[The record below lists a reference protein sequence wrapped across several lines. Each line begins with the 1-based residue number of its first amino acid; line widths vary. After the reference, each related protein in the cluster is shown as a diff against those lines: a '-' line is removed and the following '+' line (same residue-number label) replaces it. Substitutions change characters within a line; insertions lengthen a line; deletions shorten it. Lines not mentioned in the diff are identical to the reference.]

1 MLLHIAEAQRAA
13 RSFIRAPN
21 GSAAG
26 TCHSRNFSGV
36 CNAGG
41 GLVCAGGSMLSFCFS
56 TQPDTAHCRGTCL
69 LRGTPNR
76 THTQCSR
83 TRMSLNTWLRP
94 RKRRVVFKVSS
105 ISSLAWPVPH
115 LPSAKEGGSWGS
127 EHRCRFSPGQLRS
140 AWDRA
145 WDCVSLADPGG
156 CAAEILRGF
165 QSEIKI
171 EFRKSAC
178 RRRATRFW
186 VTSPSTSPSRL
197 CRLGEAE
204 EKQSDSSAATRSEF
218 ESLVSPHR
226 LSEKLGLPEH
236 PQSPSYSQSLLLQSI
251 WIHLPCKR
259 RVSYSGKVLNS

>member
-1 MLLHIAEAQRAA
+1 
-13 RSFIRAPN
+13 
-21 GSAAG
+21 
-26 TCHSRNFSGV
+26 
-36 CNAGG
+36 
-41 GLVCAGGSMLSFCFS
+41 
-56 TQPDTAHCRGTCL
+56 
-69 LRGTPNR
+69 
-76 THTQCSR
+76 
-83 TRMSLNTWLRP
+83 MSLNTLAEAEETSSRIQSLIDQQP
-94 RKRRVVFKVSS
+94 RLAGVTSPLRKR
-105 ISSLAWPVPH
+105 
-115 LPSAKEGGSWGS
+115 GGGRGGWGS

-186 VTSPSTSPSRL
+186 VTSQSTSPSRL

-204 EKQSDSSAATRSEF
+204 EEQRDSSAATRSEF

-226 LSEKLGLPEH
+226 LSEKLGLSEH

-259 RVSYSGKVLNS
+259 RDSYLGKVLNS